1 MIKMAIVTGVV
12 IAAGYWFV
20 MSATM
25 NLAMGQAENYERQYR
40 QAVMLAEQ
48 VAAGDPANR

>member
-1 MIKMAIVTGVV
+1 MAIVTGVV

-25 NLAMGQAENYERQYR
+25 NMAMGQVENYEQQYQ
-40 QAVMLAEQ
+40 QAVTLTEQ
-48 VAAGDPANR
+48 VAAGDATNH